1 MSDEALDLPTVF
13 ERAMLMSPQER
24 ATYLDEV
31 CVGRADLRCE
41 IVSLIAAAD
50 PAHDEDH
57 YSEPDPLP
65 GRRIASFT
73 VEKLIGEG
81 GHGRVYLARQHSPER
96 VVALKIM
103 SGGLLSR
110 RARRRFEYES
120 EVLARLRHPGIAH
133 VYEAG
138 VELIGGVAL
147 PWFTM
152 EHIEGAR
159 TVVEYVRATN
169 ASLQRRVALAIELCE
184 VLQYG
189 HQNGVLHRDLKP
201 SNVLVGSDERLK
213 VIDFGVAGSL
223 GGDKLPLTLAT
234 KVGDILGTLAYMSP
248 EQCSGQGKSA
258 DARSDTYAIG
268 AVLYEMFTLTP
279 VFDLRS
285 KSIPDA
291 ISSVVAGLPRRAAL
305 VNPALRGDLEAIVM
319 KALDRDPSLR
329 YQSAAELTGDLRAYV
344 NGAPVLARRQTIA
357 YRSVRFLRRRWIPV
371 LIGVSVFALLA
382 SATVVSLIALAR
394 ERDAHAAEEVR
405 SEELAAALKTA
416 EEEVRVRRAAVTFLS
431 KNFIGA
437 IPARMGKPDATVRES
452 LLVAVGKITEVAQGD
467 PRSELELRRLA
478 AAALQGM
485 NELAAAL
492 EQYTLIVQILD
503 AHPDERLLADRLRV
517 NLLGSFGLV
526 CTALG
531 DERAEDIQL
540 RAWKEGKSLLGE
552 RSSEAIFA
560 GAKFLSGAVK
570 RDGFAEHREEYE
582 THYELALQAVG
593 VDDAVTQ
600 TLRQGLA
607 RNLAQGAKR
616 DRARA
621 SELVQVE
628 LASAERSSSPVK
640 IENARSLLLEYL
652 VAQGDVEAI
661 AHGRAL
667 ALETEKTYGVA
678 AIATMSRRGLL
689 VRALRHAG
697 EWQAAIAIARAQAE
711 AAMTAQT
718 SQPSDRMDAWLDLA
732 VVAAE
737 AGDVLLAHDALQ
749 RADVQRAEVVPESE
763 RLLVAAL
770 DTIRAQALGVAL
782 LDAPSD
788 VPTAAQQHFANL
800 TVARDAVVGA
810 RPSSAAA
817 KLEATAVLAR
827 LAARAGDMTR
837 ARSLA
842 NDYIAGLE
850 VLGVERGALG
860 KQMEQ
865 IIAAQ

>member
-152 EHIEGAR
+152 EHAILMPILKHFAQFDR
-159 TVVEYVRATN
+159 QRDAP
-169 ASLQRRVALAIELCE
+169 LQRRVSRTHILNNRARAFD
-184 VLQYG
+184 
-189 HQNGVLHRDLKP
+189 VLHRDLKP

-492 EQYTLIVQILD
+492 EQYTQIVQILD

-526 CTALG
+526 CTAL
-531 DERAEDIQL
+531 DATPRASAI
-540 RAWKEGKSLLGE
+540 KEILL
-552 RSSEAIFA
+552 
-560 GAKFLSGAVK
+560 
-570 RDGFAEHREEYE
+570 
-582 THYELALQAVG
+582 
-593 VDDAVTQ
+593 
-600 TLRQGLA
+600 
-607 RNLAQGAKR
+607 N
-616 DRARA
+616 RARQCRY
-621 SELVQVE
+621 E
-628 LASAERSSSPVK
+628 
-640 IENARSLLLEYL
+640 
-652 VAQGDVEAI
+652 
-661 AHGRAL
+661 
-667 ALETEKTYGVA
+667 
-678 AIATMSRRGLL
+678 
-689 VRALRHAG
+689 
-697 EWQAAIAIARAQAE
+697 IAR
-711 AAMTAQT
+711 
-718 SQPSDRMDAWLDLA
+718 PLPLRKPVPKDAKKRFIR
-732 VVAAE
+732 
-737 AGDVLLAHDALQ
+737 HTTHLQ
-749 RADVQRAEVVPESE
+749 
-763 RLLVAAL
+763 
-770 DTIRAQALGVAL
+770 IRRRPLPRNRPPRKSMKLGVNNRPKFFL
-782 LDAPSD
+782 RRR
-788 VPTAAQQHFANL
+788 VPRGTLFEEGGHVGDREVFL
-800 TVARDAVVGA
+800 PWLKVHAR
-810 RPSSAAA
+810 
-817 KLEATAVLAR
+817 
-827 LAARAGDMTR
+827 
-837 ARSLA
+837 
-842 NDYIAGLE
+842 
-850 VLGVERGALG
+850 VE
-860 KQMEQ
+860 M
-865 IIAAQ
+865 